1 MNIWPKKR
9 MKWLFIEECVKIASL
24 ISQPTRDCRLFI
36 AKNRIPADKRGV
48 KLPRDVQELSTAV
61 TQRKCSTIG
70 FQTFKCFT
78 QLVHKTHRNT
88 HIEREQ
94 ENTVLSL
101 SSHFNFWRQYKN
113 YSVSK
118 GLIIN
123 IMEKIAYTWKWSS
136 LADFSEFLHHFLS
149 DTNDLNAAF
158 CVGMKEN
165 KCIQ

>member
-1 MNIWPKKR
+1 M
-9 MKWLFIEECVKIASL
+9 
-24 ISQPTRDCRLFI
+24 
-36 AKNRIPADKRGV
+36 
-48 KLPRDVQELSTAV
+48 
-61 TQRKCSTIG
+61 
-70 FQTFKCFT
+70 
-78 QLVHKTHRNT
+78 
-88 HIEREQ
+88 EQ
-94 ENTVLSL
+94 EKTVLSH
-101 SSHFNFWRQYKN
+101 SSNFNFWRQYKN

-123 IMEKIAYTWKWSS
+123 IMEKIAYTNNNNNKKKTWSS